1 MGPSIRLRMTS
12 SKLPIACFA
21 LLSLI
26 LAAVWW
32 YWRQPVAFEKVIAM
46 GNRLEDRLPGSD
58 ETLGGLGKE
67 SESRW
72 LLRGRKGDRVR
83 LEGESYEFGVSLR
96 LLDPMN
102 RQIAMGDDNR
112 RFFNAGIITS
122 LPVTGEYT
130 LIVSGANADQMGTYW
145 LSLQEG
151 DSEVN
156 WSQSAA
162 ESFYRRGIQWAEE
175 SGSNRAACWLNLG
188 MGLFLRQRGDRDQAA
203 RYYSEGLRRCDEK
216 GDFTYGR
223 WAIAIERGRLFLRL
237 RSFDRAL
244 EEFQLALEL
253 SKNLRSAKE
262 AEALVLIELGSLY
275 NSMARVDL
283 AKVYFRNA
291 TKQAEES
298 GSPTTLVKLYT
309 ALNAVPELN
318 DRDKAIEY
326 AEKGYS
332 LCSGLDPETEL
343 QAMHAL
349 AGTYLFLAMERAQ
362 EGLALAGQ
370 MRARARQIGCVDEEV
385 AALTLMSMGNYGARD
400 ANAMIECAR
409 DAFALTSVTDEDPGP
424 RRIALQL
431 LADGE
436 MERGNNQIALDW
448 CLKALQTVEGA
459 WRKENIEDLRRE
471 LLSQSKAICTQI
483 IMNLGALNSRRPSSE
498 YARQAFDYAERSRSR
513 SLLEQL
519 LSGSKV
525 HVVDPQVLR
534 RDQELTDRLS
544 ATRGQLAL
552 LRASSEASLDKL
564 HRLQEERTRLL
575 GDQMR
580 LQAEVRSLN
589 GNAYHAA
596 NFSPLPAEEVRKK
609 LFEHH
614 PKTAVLCY
622 QLGIR
627 KSFLIVLTLDSCRL
641 FELGDQKQISKAIV
655 EWRLQISS
663 QQKPSQNGASD
674 SHLIDEIAYNLYN
687 ILVKPAADIIEGR
700 DLIVVP
706 SDAVSTLAFEALV
719 VRDPSDAQHSSG
731 PKYLVQQ
738 HAITYAPSLS
748 VLVEIEGRRQR
759 TGSRRRMLL
768 IGDPSVDGSETRIA
782 GSGDQSFVAT
792 FDRIPAA
799 RKEIVDITRIARQ
812 KHIAVTSWLGSEA
825 SEARLKR
832 SDLSAVQFLHIATH
846 GIADPQDGGASALT
860 LFPEPDGSQDGI
872 LTCDEIAGLKL
883 NADLVVL
890 SGCWTSSGQA
900 AGAEGVVGLNR
911 TFLLA
916 GARCVC
922 GSLWQVEDTW
932 TQKLMSRFYSRLISD
947 RLPKSQALR
956 FAKLDLIR
964 HGANPSQWAPFVLE
978 GSPR

>member
-1 MGPSIRLRMTS
+1 MKSA
-12 SKLPIACFA
+12 KLPIACLA
-21 LLSLI
+21 LLSLA
-26 LAAVWW
+26 LAVVWR
-32 YWRQPVAFEKVIAM
+32 YLQRPVAFEKVIAL
-46 GNRLEDRLPGSD
+46 GNRLEDRLPRSD
-58 ETLGGLGKE
+58 ETSGGLVKA

-72 LLRGRKGDRVR
+72 LFNGRKGERVR
-83 LEGESYEFGVSLR
+83 LEGESYEFGVSMR

-102 RQIAMGDDNR
+102 RQIAMGDHNR
-112 RFFNAGIITS
+112 GFFNAGIITI
-122 LPVTGEYT
+122 LPVTGKYT
-130 LIVSGANADQMGTYW
+130 MIVGGSNADQMGTYW

-151 DSEVN
+151 DSEVD

-175 SGSNRAACWLNLG
+175 SGSTRAACWLNLG
-188 MGLFLRQRGDRDQAA
+188 MGLFLRQRGDRNEAE
-203 RYYSEGLRRCDEK
+203 RYYSEGLRFCNEK
-216 GDFTYGR
+216 SDFTYGR
-223 WAIAIERGRLFLRL
+223 WAIAIERGRLFKRL

-244 EEFQLALEL
+244 EEFQLALEM
-253 SKNLRSAKE
+253 SKELRSPQE

-283 AKVYFRNA
+283 ANIYFRNA
-291 TKQAEES
+291 MHQAEEC
-298 GSPTTLVKLYT
+298 GNPMTLVKLYT
-309 ALNAVPELN
+309 SLNAVPELN

-326 AEKGYS
+326 AEKGFS
-332 LCSGLDPETEL
+332 LCSGLDPEIEL

-349 AGTYLFLAMERAQ
+349 AGAYLFLATGRTE
-362 EGLALAGQ
+362 EGLAVAGQ
-370 MRARARQIGCVDEEV
+370 MRLRAREIGCVDEEI
-385 AALTLMSMGNYGARD
+385 AALTLMSMGNYRARD
-400 ANAMIECAR
+400 TNAMIECAR

-436 MERGNNQIALDW
+436 MERGNHQIALDW
-448 CLKALQTVEGA
+448 CLKALQTVEGN
-459 WRKENIEDLRRE
+459 WQKENIEDLRRE

-483 IMNLGALNSRRPSSE
+483 IMNLGALNSLHPSPE

-519 LSGSKV
+519 LPGRKTYI
-525 HVVDPQVLR
+525 VDPQVLR

-544 ATRGQLAL
+544 AVRGQLAL
-552 LRASSEASLDKL
+552 LHASSEASRDKL
-564 HRLQEERTRLL
+564 HRLQEERARLL
-575 GDQMR
+575 GEHMR
-580 LQAEVRSLN
+580 RQAEVRSLSV
-589 GNAYHAA
+589 NAYRTA
-596 NFSPLPAEEVRKK
+596 NLSSLTAEKVRKK
-609 LFEHH
+609 LFETH
-614 PKTAVLCY
+614 PKTVVLCY

-627 KSFLIVLTLDSCRL
+627 KSFLIVLTRDSCRL
-641 FELGDQKQISKAIV
+641 FELADLKQISKAIT
-655 EWRLQISS
+655 EWRLLISS
-663 QQKPSQNGASD
+663 QQKPWQDGASD
-674 SHLIDEIAYNLYN
+674 SHRLDEIAYNLYN

-719 VRDPSDAQHSSG
+719 IRDPSEPQHSSG

-748 VLVEIEGRRQR
+748 VLVEIESKRRQTR
-759 TGSRRRMLL
+759 SRRRRMLL
-768 IGDPSVDGSETRIA
+768 IGDPSVDGSDTRIA
-782 GSGDQSFVAT
+782 GSGDQSFVAK
-792 FDRIPAA
+792 FDGIPAA

-812 KHIAVTSWLGSEA
+812 KGFAVTSWLGSEA

-832 SDLSAVQFLHIATH
+832 SNLSGVQFLHIATH
-846 GIADPQDGGASALT
+846 GIVDPQDGAASALT
-860 LFPEPDGSQDGI
+860 LFGDPDGSQDGI

-916 GARCVC
+916 GARSVC
-922 GSLWQVEDTW
+922 GSLWQAEDVW
-932 TQKLMSRFYSRLISD
+932 TQRLMSRFYTRLLSD
-947 RLPKSQALR
+947 RLSKSQALR

-964 HGANPSQWAPFVLE
+964 DGANPSQWAPFVLE
-978 GSPR
+978 GSLR